1 MYSLRCVQHIRRK
14 SDCRVRFVM
23 SDATLTM
30 ATAKSRRL
38 QEQPA
43 KLIDGWYQVQSIYR
57 PKRPTRDSRR
67 EADSGPIQSR

>member
-14 SDCRVRFVM
+14 SDCRVRFVV
-23 SDATLTM
+23 SDATSIV
-30 ATAKSRRL
+30 ATSKSDNYEAYQASKR
-38 QEQPA
+38 
-43 KLIDGWYQVQSIYR
+43 IDGGYLLSPR